1 MFISKD
7 KFVNFLVVAR
17 RESHLAGYREG
28 VRDGSKNVL
37 SSMYGRYVDGE
48 WFAMTSDETLEV
60 SYCVMG
66 KCAEVDD
73 EWFVLSS
80 DESLEV
86 ASSILVDKARYRVC
100 DTCVYKIVVF

>member
-1 MFISKD
+1 MFISNKP
-7 KFVNFLVVAR
+7 LVKLLVDVK
-17 RESHLAGYREG
+17 RESHLAGYRES

-37 SSMYGRYVDGE
+37 NSVYGKYVD
-48 WFAMTSDETLEV
+48 SDSLKEL

-66 KCAEVDD
+66 KCAEVEDG
-73 EWFVLSS
+73 WFALSS

-86 ASSILVDKARYRVC
+86 ASRILVDKARYRAC